1 MQLRARLALV
11 ALALILV
18 PIIAMSLISLDSR
31 IDTMVEDLSRSTD
44 FMIEQIFE
52 QVRLA
57 LEQDNG
63 DVAAKLKNSE
73 PVRKVL
79 DSTVDFGPGVVTAA
93 LVGTDGAII
102 VAAHGEGEGRP
113 ALHMPSIAKLDA
125 DASRWLLFASLPNLL
140 TSKVYEARRRVE
152 INNQPVATISIG
164 VTTALIADQA
174 RHLLIVIATTAGLVI
189 AVALLVVTLIANRIL
204 EQLAVLTRGFDQL
217 AAGANPAEVKVAG
230 GSELSTLAEKFNE
243 LSRQVR
249 ADRSRLDTG
258 QTHLFDAVRSIQ
270 DGVVLLDANGVV
282 LFANDKAQS
291 LLAPKKGK
299 DTLEGGSL
307 AAVLDSTHPLLAL
320 VESTVAGTAAHDVPL
335 VLPTGGSF
343 LVSFFR
349 LGHERTPAG
358 LLIVLRD
365 LQPVIEL
372 ETALDSSNRLAR
384 LGTLISGLAHQLRSP
399 LHGMNM
405 RLELL
410 SREVGDAGTR
420 HVDKL
425 RREVTRLDEAV
436 EALLRFMRPE
446 DLKVSEFDVNEL
458 LKELGSRAMS
468 DRIQIEYQLG
478 SPMPM
483 IRADRGMIFEA
494 LNNLITNGDQAMRDG
509 GTLKLSSQTD
519 GSAVEVSVVDQG
531 HGIPKEQLDK
541 IFDLYYTTKSNG
553 SGLGLPFAMRAIE
566 LNGGKIS
573 VDSQLGQGT
582 VCKVTFP
589 IAANAPA
596 KPSVSSAA

>member
-1 MQLRARLALV
+1 M
-11 ALALILV
+11 
-18 PIIAMSLISLDSR
+18 
-31 IDTMVEDLSRSTD
+31 
-44 FMIEQIFE
+44 
-52 QVRLA
+52 
-57 LEQDNG
+57 
-63 DVAAKLKNSE
+63 
-73 PVRKVL
+73 
-79 DSTVDFGPGVVTAA
+79 TAA
-93 LVGTDGAII
+93 LVGTDGTII
-102 VAAHGEGEGRP
+102 VAAHGEGEGRS
-113 ALHMPSIAKLDA
+113 ALNMPSIAKLDA
-125 DASRWLLFASLPNLL
+125 DASRWMLFASLPNLL

-152 INNQPVATISIG
+152 VNNQPVATISIG

-174 RHLLIVIATTAGLVI
+174 RHLLIVIITTAGLVI
-189 AVALLVVTLIANRIL
+189 AGALLVVTLIANRVL
-204 EQLAVLTRGFDQL
+204 EQLAVLTRGVDQL
-217 AAGANPAEVKVAG
+217 AAGASPAEVKVAG

-249 ADRSRLDTG
+249 ADRSRLDNN

-282 LFANDKAQS
+282 LFANEKAQS
-291 LLAPKKGK
+291 VLAPKKGK
-299 DTLEGGSL
+299 DTLEGGTFSTI
-307 AAVLDSTHPLLAL
+307 LDSAHPLLGL
-320 VESTVAGTAAHDVPL
+320 VQSAVAGTGAHDVPL
-335 VLPTGGSF
+335 VLPDGANF

-372 ETALDSSNRLAR
+372 ETALDASNRLAR

-405 RLELL
+405 RIELL
-410 SREVGDAGTR
+410 SREVGDAGAR

-425 RREVTRLDEAV
+425 RHEVTRLDESV

-446 DLKVSEFDVNEL
+446 DMKVSDFDLNEL
-458 LKELGSRAMS
+458 LKELGSRVMS
-468 DRIQIEYQLG
+468 DRVRIVYELS
-478 SPMPM
+478 SPLPM
-483 IRADRGMIFEA
+483 IRADRGMIYEA
-494 LNNLITNGDQAMRDG
+494 LSNVITNADQAMRDG
-509 GTLKLSSQTD
+509 GLLKMSSKSD
-519 GSAVEVSVVDQG
+519 GPAVEISIADEG
-531 HGIPKEQLDK
+531 HGIPKEQLDR

-573 VDSQLGQGT
+573 IESQLGQGT
-582 VCKVTFP
+582 VCTVTFP

>member
-31 IDTMVEDLSRSTD
+31 IDTMVEDMSRSTD

-57 LEQDNG
+57 LEQGNG

-93 LVGTDGAII
+93 LVGTDGII
-102 VAAHGEGEGRP
+102 IAAAHGEGEGRS
-113 ALHMPSIAKLDA
+113 ALNMPSIAKLDA
-125 DASRWLLFASLPNLL
+125 DASRWMLFASLPNLL
-140 TSKVYEARRRVE
+140 TSQVYEARRRVE

-174 RHLLIVIATTAGLVI
+174 RHLLIVIITTAGLVI
-189 AVALLVVTLIANRIL
+189 AGALLVVTLIANRIL
-204 EQLAVLTRGFDQL
+204 EQMAVLTRGFDQL
-217 AAGANPAEVKVAG
+217 AAGASPAEMRVAG

-249 ADRSRLDTG
+249 ADRSRLDND
-258 QTHLFDAVRSIQ
+258 QTQLFHAVRSIQ

-299 DTLEGGSL
+299 DTLEGGTL
-307 AAVLDSTHPLLAL
+307 AVVLDSAHPLLAL
-320 VESTVAGTAAHDVPL
+320 AQSAVAGTAAHDVPL
-335 VLPTGGSF
+335 LLPEGGRL

-372 ETALDSSNRLAR
+372 ETALDASNRLAR

-410 SREVGDAGTR
+410 SREAGEAGAR
-420 HVDKL
+420 HVEKL

-446 DLKVSEFDVNEL
+446 DLKVSDFDLNEL
-458 LKELGSRAMS
+458 LKELGSRLMS
-468 DRIQIEYQLG
+468 DRVRVEYQL
-478 SPMPM
+478 SSTLPM

-494 LNNLITNGDQAMRDG
+494 LNNVITNADQAMRDG
-509 GTLKLSSQTD
+509 GTLKLSSHTD
-519 GSAVEVSVVDQG
+519 GSAVEVSIADQG
-531 HGIPKEQLDK
+531 HGIPKEQLDR
-541 IFDLYYTTKSNG
+541 IFDLYYTTKSSG

-573 VDSQLGQGT
+573 IDSQLGQGT
-582 VCKVTFP
+582 VCTVTFP

>member
-31 IDTMVEDLSRSTD
+31 IDTMVEDMSRSTD

-57 LEQDNG
+57 LEQGNG

-93 LVGTDGAII
+93 LVGTDGII
-102 VAAHGEGEGRP
+102 IAAAHGEGEGRS
-113 ALHMPSIAKLDA
+113 ALNMPSIAKLDA
-125 DASRWLLFASLPNLL
+125 DASRWMLFASLPNLL
-140 TSKVYEARRRVE
+140 TSQVYEARRRVE

-174 RHLLIVIATTAGLVI
+174 RHLLIVIVTTAGLVI
-189 AVALLVVTLIANRIL
+189 AGALLVVTLIANRIL
-204 EQLAVLTRGFDQL
+204 EQMAVLTRGFDQL
-217 AAGANPAEVKVAG
+217 AAGASPAEMRVAG

-249 ADRSRLDTG
+249 ADRSRLDND
-258 QTHLFDAVRSIQ
+258 QTQLFHAVRSIQ

-299 DTLEGGSL
+299 DTLEGGTL
-307 AAVLDSTHPLLAL
+307 AVVLDSAHPLLAL
-320 VESTVAGTAAHDVPL
+320 AQSAVAGTAAHDVPL
-335 VLPTGGSF
+335 LLPEGGRL

-372 ETALDSSNRLAR
+372 ETALDASNRLAR

-410 SREVGDAGTR
+410 SREAGEAGAR

-446 DLKVSEFDVNEL
+446 DLKVSDFDLNEL
-458 LKELGSRAMS
+458 LKELGSRLMS
-468 DRIQIEYQLG
+468 DRVRVEYQL
-478 SPMPM
+478 SSTLPM

-494 LNNLITNGDQAMRDG
+494 LNNVITNADQAMRDG
-509 GTLKLSSQTD
+509 GTLKLSSHTD
-519 GSAVEVSVVDQG
+519 GSAVEVSIADQG
-531 HGIPKEQLDK
+531 HGIPKEQLDR
-541 IFDLYYTTKSNG
+541 IFDLYYTTKSSG

-573 VDSQLGQGT
+573 IDSQLGQGT
-582 VCKVTFP
+582 VCTVTFP

>member
-1 MQLRARLALV
+1 MQLRVRLALV
-11 ALALILV
+11 ALALMLV

-31 IDTMVEDLSRSTD
+31 IDTMVVDLSRSTD
-44 FMIEQIFE
+44 FMTEQIFE

-57 LEQDNG
+57 LEQGNG
-63 DVAAKLKNSE
+63 NVAANLKKSE

-79 DSTVDFGPGVVTAA
+79 DSTVDFGPGVVTAS
-93 LVGTDGAII
+93 LIGNDGAII

-113 ALHMPSIAKLDA
+113 ALNMPSISKLDA
-125 DASRWLLFASLPNLL
+125 YGSRWILFASLPNLL
-140 TSKVYEARRRVE
+140 TSQVYEARRRVE

-189 AVALLVVTLIANRIL
+189 AGALLVVTLIANRIL
-204 EQLAVLTRGFDQL
+204 EQLAALTRSFDQL

-243 LSRQVR
+243 LSRKVR
-249 ADRSRLDTG
+249 ADQSRLDND
-258 QTHLFDAVRSIQ
+258 QTSLFHAVRSIQ
-270 DGVVLLDANGVV
+270 DGVVLLDGSGVV
-282 LFANDKAQS
+282 LFANEKARS

-299 DTLEGGSL
+299 DTLEGGAL
-307 AAVLDSTHPLLAL
+307 AAILDRAHPLLVL
-320 VESTVAGTAAHDVPL
+320 VQSTVAGTEAHNVPL
-335 VLPTGGSF
+335 VLPEGGSF

-410 SREVGDAGTR
+410 SREAGDAGAR

-425 RREVTRLDEAV
+425 RREVIRLDEAV

-446 DLKVSEFDVNEL
+446 DLKISDFDVNDL
-458 LKELGSRAMS
+458 LKELGSRVLS
-468 DRIQIEYQLG
+468 DRVTVEYQLR
-478 SPMPM
+478 SPLPM

-494 LNNLITNGDQAMRDG
+494 LTNVMTNADQAMRDG
-509 GTLKLSSQTD
+509 GMLKLSSRSD
-519 GSAVEVSVVDQG
+519 GSAVEVSIADQG
-531 HGIPKEQLDK
+531 HGIPKEQLDR

-573 VDSQLGQGT
+573 IDSQLGQGT
-582 VCKVTFP
+582 VCTVTFP

>member
-1 MQLRARLALV
+1 MQLRARLALL
-11 ALALILV
+11 ALALMLV

-31 IDTMVEDLSRSTD
+31 IDTMVEDMSRSTD

-57 LEQDNG
+57 LEQGNG
-63 DVAAKLKNSE
+63 DLAAKLKQSE

-79 DSTVDFGPGVVTAA
+79 DSTVDFGPAVVTAS
-93 LVGTDGAII
+93 LVGDDGTII
-102 VAAHGEGEGRP
+102 VGAHGEGEGGP
-113 ALHMPSIAKLDA
+113 ALNMPSIAELDA
-125 DASRWLLFASLPNLL
+125 DASRWLLFASLRELL

-164 VTTALIADQA
+164 VTTALIADEV
-174 RHLLIVIATTAGLVI
+174 RHLLIVIVTTAALVI
-189 AVALLVVTLIANRIL
+189 AGALLVVMLIANRL
-204 EQLAVLTRGFDQL
+204 LAQLAVLTRGFDQL
-217 AAGANPAEVKVAG
+217 AAGANPAELKVAG
-230 GSELSTLAEKFNE
+230 GSELSTLAERFNE

-249 ADRSRLDTG
+249 ADRSRLDNN
-258 QTHLFDAVRSIQ
+258 QTPLFDAVRSIQ

-282 LFANDKAQS
+282 LFANEKAQS
-291 LLAPKKGK
+291 LLAPKKAK
-299 DTLEGGSL
+299 ETLEGASL
-307 AAVLDSTHPLLAL
+307 AVILGDAHPLLGL
-320 VESTVAGTAAHDVPL
+320 VQSTVAGTAARDVPL
-335 VLPTGGSF
+335 ALPEGGSL

-349 LGHERTPAG
+349 LGHERIPTG

-372 ETALDSSNRLAR
+372 ETALDASNRLAR

-410 SREVGDAGTR
+410 SREASDAGAR

-425 RREVTRLDEAV
+425 RREVIRLDEAV

-446 DLKVSEFDVNEL
+446 DLKVSDFDVNEL
-458 LKELGSRAMS
+458 LKELGSRVMS
-468 DRIQIEYQLG
+468 DGISVEYRL
-478 SPMPM
+478 SAELPA

-494 LNNLITNGDQAMRDG
+494 LANLITNADQAMRDG
-509 GTLKLSSQTD
+509 GILRLSSKTD
-519 GSAVEVSVVDQG
+519 GSTIEVSVADQG
-531 HGIPKEQLDK
+531 HGISKEQLDRV
-541 IFDLYYTTKSNG
+541 FDLYYTTKSNG

-573 VDSQLGQGT
+573 LDSQLGQGT
-582 VCKVTFP
+582 VCTVTFP
-589 IAANAPA
+589 IAANAFA
-596 KPSVSSAA
+596 KPSVFSAA

>member
-11 ALALILV
+11 ALAVILV

-31 IDTMVEDLSRSTD
+31 IDTMVVDMSRSTD

-57 LEQDNG
+57 LEQGNG
-63 DVAAKLKNSE
+63 DVASKLKSSE

-93 LVGTDGAII
+93 LVGTDGTII
-102 VAAHGEGEGRP
+102 VAAHGEGEGRS
-113 ALHMPSIAKLDA
+113 ALNMPSIAKLDA
-125 DASRWLLFASLPNLL
+125 DASRWMLFASLPNLL

-174 RHLLIVIATTAGLVI
+174 RHLLIVIVTTAGLVI
-189 AVALLVVTLIANRIL
+189 AGALLVVTLIANRVL

-217 AAGANPAEVKVAG
+217 AAGASPAEVKVAG

-249 ADRSRLDTG
+249 ADRSRLDNN

-270 DGVVLLDANGVV
+270 DGVILLDANGVV
-282 LFANDKAQS
+282 LFANEKAQS
-291 LLAPKKGK
+291 VLAPKKGK
-299 DTLEGGSL
+299 DTLEGGTFSTII
-307 AAVLDSTHPLLAL
+307 DSAHPLLGL
-320 VESTVAGTAAHDVPL
+320 VQSAVAGTGAHDVPL
-335 VLPTGGSF
+335 VLPDGANF

-372 ETALDSSNRLAR
+372 ETALDASNRLAR

-405 RLELL
+405 RIELL
-410 SREVGDAGTR
+410 SREVGDAGAR

-425 RREVTRLDEAV
+425 RHEVTRLDESV

-446 DLKVSEFDVNEL
+446 DMKVSDFDLNEL
-458 LKELGSRAMS
+458 LKELGSRVMS
-468 DRIQIEYQLG
+468 DRVRIEYELS
-478 SPMPM
+478 SPLPM
-483 IRADRGMIFEA
+483 VRADRGMIYEA
-494 LNNLITNGDQAMRDG
+494 LSNVITNADQAMRDG
-509 GTLKLSSQTD
+509 GLLKISSKSD
-519 GSAVEVSVVDQG
+519 GPAVEVSIADEG
-531 HGIPKEQLDK
+531 HGIPKEQLDR

-573 VDSQLGQGT
+573 IDSQLGQGT
-582 VCKVTFP
+582 VCTVTFP